1 MATPPKVSRPDVPRA
16 ESRAEVRARA
26 VSENAKPPEHRP
38 STIDEIRA
46 DRERWDKEMLGPT
59 VAKSPDQDE
68 IAYVTRSGI
77 PIKRIYTPE
86 DTAHLDYLTQLGW
99 PGEYP
104 FTRGIYPT
112 MYRGKTWTMRQYAGM
127 GTAKETNERF
137 KYLLREGQTGLSV
150 ALDLPTQLGFDSDAT
165 EAEGEVGKVGVAIDS
180 LHDMEEIFDGIPLD
194 RVTTSFTINATAPIL
209 LAMYR
214 AVADKQGVPAN
225 RVAGTVQNDLLKEF
239 GSRGAWVL
247 PIDPSMRLVV
257 DVIEYCCKEMTR
269 FNPVSIA
276 SHFRD
281 AGATPAEEMA
291 YTLSDGKAYVRAC
304 LARGMDVDLFAP
316 RLSWFFYTYTNFF
329 EEVAKYRAGRRIWSR
344 MMKEEF
350 GAKKPVS
357 QMLRVACV
365 CGGHS
370 LQKAEPLNNIAR
382 LTIETMA
389 VTMAGLQSVFTAAYD
404 EAFSIPTELAAKTSL
419 RIQQIVNY
427 ETDVP
432 KTIDPL
438 GGSWFIESLTD
449 AMEAKVLEIMDK
461 IEQRRGMVECLRTGW
476 LQQQIAQRAYEWENK
491 VKTGA
496 EKIVGVNVFASEE
509 PPQEVEI
516 YEVDQR
522 LEKSQVERLRRAR
535 RERDQA
541 AVSAALERLEKDA
554 RGTANLMPAIVDA
567 VKVYATTGEI
577 MGTLRKV
584 FGEYQ
589 PTTAF

>member
-1 MATPPKVSRPDVPRA
+1 MATPKDKLSQIPKKGSPGAEGAPTGKRPA
-16 ESRAEVRARA
+16 T
-26 VSENAKPPEHRP
+26 PE
-38 STIDEIRA
+38 EIKA
-46 DRERWDKEMLGPT
+46 DRERWERESLDSTL
-59 VAKSPDQDE
+59 ARSPDQSE
-68 IAYVTRSGI
+68 IAYETRSGD
-77 PIKRIYTPE
+77 PIRRLYSPE
-86 DTAHLDYLTQLGW
+86 DTSGPDYLEEIGW

-127 GTAKETNERF
+127 GTARETNKRF

-150 ALDLPTQLGFDSDAT
+150 ALDLPTQLGYDSDAS
-165 EAEGEVGKVGVAIDS
+165 EAEGEVGKVGVAIDT

-194 RVTTSFTINATAPIL
+194 KVTTSFTINATAPIL

-214 AVADKQGVPAN
+214 ALADRQRVAPN
-225 RVAGTVQNDLLKEF
+225 RVSGTVQNDLLKEF

-247 PIDPSMRLVV
+247 PIEPSMRLTV
-257 DVIEYCCKEMTR
+257 DVIEFCCREMTR
-269 FNPVSIA
+269 FNPISIA

-304 LARGMDVDLFAP
+304 LARGLDVDLFAP

-329 EEVAKYRAGRRIWSR
+329 EEVAKYRAGRRIWAK

-350 GAKKPVS
+350 GAKKPAS

-382 LTIETMA
+382 LTVETMA

-404 EAFSIPTELAAKTSL
+404 EALSIPTELAARTSL
-419 RIQQIVNY
+419 RIQQIINY

-438 GGSWFIESLTD
+438 GGSWFVENLTD
-449 AMEAKVLEIMDK
+449 TMEEKIRGVMDQ
-461 IEQRRGMVECLRTGW
+461 IEARSGMVECLRSGW
-476 LQQQIAQRAYEWENK
+476 LQQQISQRAYEWEQK

-496 EKIVGVNVFASEE
+496 EKIVGVNLFASGEAPE
-509 PPQEVEI
+509 EVEI
-516 YEVDQR
+516 YEVDPALEKEQIERLNRNRAERDQEAVNGALQR
-522 LEKSQVERLRRAR
+522 LER
-535 RERDQA
+535 
-541 AVSAALERLEKDA
+541 DA
-554 RGTANLMPAIVDA
+554 RGTENLMPAIVEA
-567 VKVYATTGEI
+567 VKVYATVGEI

-584 FGEYQ
+584 FGEYR

>member
-1 MATPPKVSRPDVPRA
+1 MATPKGKMAKGSTGPAAQAGARTTKRPATVDG
-16 ESRAEVRARA
+16 
-26 VSENAKPPEHRP
+26 
-38 STIDEIRA
+38 IRA
-46 DRERWDKEMLGPT
+46 DHERWERETLDPT
-59 VAKSPDQDE
+59 LAKSPDQSE
-68 IAYVTRSGI
+68 ILYETRSGI
-77 PIKRIYTPE
+77 PVKRIYTPE
-86 DTAHLDYLTQLGW
+86 DTAHIDYPSELGW

-137 KYLLREGQTGLSV
+137 KYLLKEGQTGLSV
-150 ALDLPTQLGFDSDAT
+150 ALDLPTQLGYDSDAT

-180 LHDMEEIFDGIPLD
+180 LHDMEEIFEGIPLD
-194 RVTTSFTINATAPIL
+194 KVTTSFTINATAPIL

-214 AVADKQGVPAN
+214 AVADKQGVQPD

-247 PIDPSMRLVV
+247 PIDASMRLVV
-257 DVIEYCCKEMTR
+257 DVIEFCCKEMTR

-304 LARGMDVDLFAP
+304 LERGMNIDDFAP

-329 EEVAKYRAGRRIWSR
+329 EEVAKYRAGRRIWAR
-344 MMKEEF
+344 MMKEAF
-350 GAKKPVS
+350 AAKKPAS

-382 LTIETMA
+382 LTVETMA
-389 VTMAGLQSVFTAAYD
+389 VTIAGLQSVFTAAYD
-404 EAFSIPTELAAKTSL
+404 EAFSIPTELSAKTSL

-427 ETDVP
+427 ETDIP

-438 GGSWFIESLTD
+438 GGSWFVESLTS
-449 AMEAKVLEIMDK
+449 AMEEKTLEIMDK
-461 IEQRRGMVECLRTGW
+461 IEKRGGMVECLRSGW
-476 LQQQIAQRAYEWENK
+476 LQQQIASRAYAWEQN
-491 VKTGA
+491 VKNGA
-496 EKIVGVNVFASEE
+496 EKIVGVNIFNSEE
-509 PPQEVEI
+509 APHEVQI
-516 YEVDQR
+516 YEVDPAI
-522 LEKSQVERLRRAR
+522 EKSQIERLGRAR

-541 AVSAALERLEKDA
+541 VVKTALDRLERDA

-567 VKVYATTGEI
+567 VKAYATTGEI

>member
-1 MATPPKVSRPDVPRA
+1 MATPKDRVGQIPRKKPSGAGGASSAKRPATV
-16 ESRAEVRARA
+16 E
-26 VSENAKPPEHRP
+26 
-38 STIDEIRA
+38 EIKE
-46 DRERWDKEMLGPT
+46 DRERWERESLNP
-59 VAKSPDQDE
+59 ALAQSPDQRE
-68 IAYVTRSGI
+68 IAYETRSGD
-77 PIKRIYTPE
+77 PIQRLYSPE
-86 DTAHLDYLTQLGW
+86 DTAGSDYLEKIGW

-127 GTAKETNERF
+127 GTARETNERF

-150 ALDLPTQLGFDSDAT
+150 ALDLPTQLGYDSDPP
-165 EAEGEVGKVGVAIDS
+165 EAEGEVGKVGVAIDT

-194 RVTTSFTINATAPIL
+194 KVTTSFTINATAPIL

-214 AVADKQGVPAN
+214 ALADRQGVAAN
-225 RVAGTVQNDLLKEF
+225 QVSGTVQNDLLKEF

-247 PIDPSMRLVV
+247 PIDPSMRLTV
-257 DVIEYCCKEMTR
+257 DVIEYCCREMTR
-269 FNPVSIA
+269 FNPISIA

-304 LARGMDVDLFAP
+304 LARGLDVDLFAP

-329 EEVAKYRAGRRIWSR
+329 EEVAKYRAGRRIWAR

-350 GAKKPVS
+350 GAKNPAS

-382 LTIETMA
+382 LTVETMA

-404 EAFSIPTELAAKTSL
+404 EAFSIPTELAARTSL
-419 RIQQIVNY
+419 RIQQIINY
-427 ETDVP
+427 ETDIP

-438 GGSWFIESLTD
+438 GGSWLVESLTD
-449 AMEAKVLEIMDK
+449 TMEERILGIMDQ
-461 IEQRRGMVECLRTGW
+461 IEARQGMVECLRSGW
-476 LQQQIAQRAYEWENK
+476 LQQQISQRAYEWEQK
-491 VKTGA
+491 VKTGV
-496 EKIVGVNVFASEE
+496 EKIPGVNVFASGEAPE
-509 PPQEVEI
+509 EVEI
-516 YEVDQR
+516 YEVDPA
-522 LEKSQVERLRRAR
+522 LEKEQVERLNRNRA
-535 RERDQA
+535 ERDPE
-541 AVSAALERLEKDA
+541 AVKAALRRLEGDA
-554 RGTANLMPAIVDA
+554 RGTENLMPAIVEA
-567 VKVYATTGEI
+567 VKAYATVGEI
-577 MGTLRKV
+577 MGTLRGV